1 MAEPAMSVTPY
12 WELTFD
18 ADGDTDGGRCDRLA
32 AEAARRGVRDLI
44 VFAHGWNTDRSAA
57 TGLYSRFFAPM
68 PALAPAARIGY
79 VGVVWPSMRFPDEPI
94 PDFPRSAAAGAA
106 RCGALDGE
114 TRDALSQTFP
124 DRAAVVDRIG
134 RLLELRPPGEAAL
147 EEFGGLVRLLA
158 DVAPH
163 GPQALF
169 AADTL
174 AEGLPQDGP
183 PEMFAGPTAEVC
195 AEFARALAGLDAGS
209 TLSGDPASAR
219 SLSGDPAS
227 GGSVS
232 GGSEAGP
239 ERGAVVAGFSLP
251 NPWDGAHELLRQATY
266 YAMKRRAGTV
276 GERGLGPFVGRLAAI
291 APAVRVHLV
300 GHSFGGRLV
309 SFALR
314 GLPEGVRT
322 VKSVTLLQ
330 GAFSHYAFAAR
341 LPHDARAGG
350 ALQGQQH
357 RVDGPLVCCHSSFD
371 AALGTMY
378 PLASRMAGDARGAV
392 EEFGVGSLLGAKWG
406 AMGHDGVQAVPGTRA
421 CTLAEA
427 LAGPLP
433 ASGCV
438 NVDAAAVVRRGG
450 APAGA
455 HSDIVHP
462 ELARLVLAAGRV
474 R

>member
-1 MAEPAMSVTPY
+1 MSDPAMSVTPY

-18 ADGDTDGGRCDRLA
+18 ADGDVDSGRRDRLP
-32 AEAARRGVRDLI
+32 AEVKRSGVRDLI
-44 VFAHGWNTDRSAA
+44 VFSHGWNSDRSGA
-57 TGLYSRFFAPM
+57 TRLYGRFFAPI

-79 VGVVWPSMRFPDEPI
+79 VGVVWPSMRFSDEPI
-94 PDFPRSAAAGAA
+94 PDFPRSVAADPA
-106 RCGALDGE
+106 RCPALDE
-114 TRDALSQTFP
+114 DTRHALLEMFP
-124 DRAAVVDRIG
+124 GRATVVDQIARM
-134 RLLELRPPGEAAL
+134 LEQRPPEEAEL
-147 EEFGGLVRLLA
+147 EEFGRLVRLLV
-158 DVAPH
+158 DVVPP

-174 AEGLPQDGP
+174 AEGVPQDE
-183 PEMFAGPTAEVC
+183 PEMFTGSTAAACE
-195 AEFARALAGLDAGS
+195 EFARALARLD
-209 TLSGDPASAR
+209 SA
-219 SLSGDPAS
+219 
-227 GGSVS
+227 
-232 GGSEAGP
+232 P
-239 ERGAVVAGFSLP
+239 ETEGFALP

-276 GERGLGPFVGRLAAI
+276 GERGLGPFVGRLAAV
-291 APAVRVHLV
+291 APGVRVHLV

-341 LPHDARAGG
+341 LPHDPRAGG
-350 ALQGQQH
+350 VLQGQH
-357 RVDGPLVCCHSSFD
+357 KRVDGPLVCCYSSFD

-378 PLASRMAGDARGAV
+378 PLASRMAGDAQGAV
-392 EEFGVGSLLGAKWG
+392 GEGPGVAGFGVGGMLGAKWG

-427 LAGPLP
+427 LAAPLP
-433 ASGCV
+433 TSGCV

-462 ELARLVLAAGRV
+462 ELARVVLAAGRI

>member
-1 MAEPAMSVTPY
+1 MADPAMSVTPY

-18 ADGDTDGGRCDRLA
+18 ADGDPGGRGRDRLLTGVT
-32 AEAARRGVRDLI
+32 ERGVRDLI
-44 VFAHGWNTDRSAA
+44 VFAHGWNTDRSGA
-57 TGLYSRFFAPM
+57 TRLYDRFFAPV
-68 PALAPAARIGY
+68 PRLAPAARVGY
-79 VGVVWPSMRFPDEPI
+79 VGVLWPAMRFSDEPI
-94 PDFPRSAAAGAA
+94 PDFPRAVAAEPA
-106 RCGALDGE
+106 RRPVLDKDTRHALLE
-114 TRDALSQTFP
+114 TFP
-124 DRAAVVDRIG
+124 GRAILVDQIA
-134 RLLELRPPGEAAL
+134 RLLEQQPAEEAEL
-147 EEFGGLVRLLA
+147 EEFGRLVRTLVEV
-158 DVAPH
+158 VAP

-169 AADTL
+169 AADTV
-174 AEGLPQDGP
+174 AEGVPQSE
-183 PEMFAGPTAEVC
+183 PEMFAGSSAACE
-195 AEFARALAGLDAGS
+195 EFARALAELE
-209 TLSGDPASAR
+209 
-219 SLSGDPAS
+219 AS
-227 GGSVS
+227 GPQ
-232 GGSEAGP
+232 E
-239 ERGAVVAGFSLP
+239 GFRIP

-276 GERGLGPFVGRLAAI
+276 GERGLGRVVGQLAKA
-291 APAVRVHLV
+291 APTVRVHMV
-300 GHSFGGRLV
+300 GHSFGARLV

-350 ALQGQQH
+350 VLQGQQN
-357 RVDGPLVCCHSSFD
+357 RIDGPLVCCHSRHD

-378 PLASRMAGDARGAV
+378 PLASRMAGDSRSATGLDMGRA
-392 EEFGVGSLLGAKWG
+392 LGAMWG

-421 CTLAEA
+421 YTLAEA
-427 LAGPLP
+427 LEARLP

-450 APAGA
+450 PPAGA
-455 HSDIVHP
+455 HSDILHA

>member
-1 MAEPAMSVTPY
+1 MADPAMSVTPY

-18 ADGDTDGGRCDRLA
+18 ADGDPGGRGRDRLLTGVT
-32 AEAARRGVRDLI
+32 ERGVRDLI
-44 VFAHGWNTDRSAA
+44 VFAHGWNTDRSGA
-57 TGLYSRFFAPM
+57 TRLYDRFFAPV
-68 PALAPAARIGY
+68 PRLAPAARVGY
-79 VGVVWPSMRFPDEPI
+79 VGVLWPAMRFSDEPI
-94 PDFPRSAAAGAA
+94 PDFPRAVAAEPA
-106 RCGALDGE
+106 RRPVLDKDTRHALLE
-114 TRDALSQTFP
+114 TFP
-124 DRAAVVDRIG
+124 GRAILVDQIA
-134 RLLELRPPGEAAL
+134 RLLEQQPAEEAEL
-147 EEFGGLVRLLA
+147 VEFGRLVRTLVEV
-158 DVAPH
+158 VAP

-169 AADTL
+169 AADTV
-174 AEGLPQDGP
+174 AEGVPQSE
-183 PEMFAGPTAEVC
+183 PEMFAGSSAAACE
-195 AEFARALAGLDAGS
+195 EFARALAELE
-209 TLSGDPASAR
+209 
-219 SLSGDPAS
+219 AS
-227 GGSVS
+227 GPQ
-232 GGSEAGP
+232 E
-239 ERGAVVAGFSLP
+239 GFRIP

-276 GERGLGPFVGRLAAI
+276 GERGLGRVVGQLAKA
-291 APAVRVHLV
+291 APTVRVHLV
-300 GHSFGGRLV
+300 GHSFGARLV

-350 ALQGQQH
+350 VLQGQQN
-357 RVDGPLVCCHSSFD
+357 RIDGPLVCCHSRHD

-378 PLASRMAGDARGAV
+378 PLASRMAGDSRSATGLDMGRA
-392 EEFGVGSLLGAKWG
+392 LGAMWG

-421 CTLAEA
+421 YTLAEA
-427 LAGPLP
+427 LEARLP

-450 APAGA
+450 PPAGA
-455 HSDIVHP
+455 HSDILHA